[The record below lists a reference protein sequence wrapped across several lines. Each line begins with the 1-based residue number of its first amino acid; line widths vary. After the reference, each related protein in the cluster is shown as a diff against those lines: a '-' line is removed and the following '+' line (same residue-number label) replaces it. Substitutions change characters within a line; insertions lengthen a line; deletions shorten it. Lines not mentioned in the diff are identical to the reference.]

1 MVQELGALLDDMV
14 VSSRAEPGNLQYNL
28 WRDHTD
34 AGRFVLEELYTD
46 DAALAAHHATT
57 HFENYLSKINDL
69 AERTVVTLD
78 SIEVAAKPN
87 ETSRQSVPGRTG
99 ANHTSIVP
107 FRSGSRS
114 VDDKQRKGANVKKTG
129 FTTVNPST
137 GEEIETFSYFTP
149 AQTEEVVA
157 RADKSFQSFRKLSVH
172 KRARLFTDL
181 GNSLRKNRAQLAK
194 VISTEMG
201 KIFSEA
207 EAEIEKCAHE
217 ADWYAEHGPKIMEDE
232 PAPTG
237 TVNAYVSYLPLGPIL
252 AVMPWNFPIW
262 QLTRMAIPTMLAGN
276 VVLVKHSHNTQRS
289 SIEFEGVML
298 EAGFPEGAFQNLI
311 LQRDDV
317 VKVINDGRVQG
328 ASVTGSVRAGS
339 AVASEAGK
347 VIKKTV
353 MELGGSDAFI
363 VCEDA
368 DIPKAVTAGI
378 SARFHNAGQV
388 CLAAKRFIL
397 VGKIADEFEQS
408 FVKAAKSLR
417 VGDPFDSAMD
427 MGPMARADLRDSL
440 HKQVQGSIS
449 KGASLQCGGKPV
461 EGKGA
466 FYPPTVLSGVTE
478 GMPAFDEETF
488 GPVAAITRVP
498 DLDAAVR
505 AANASQFGLSGN
517 LWTKN
522 IDLARKVARD
532 LYTGGVFVNGITA
545 SDPRVPVGGV
555 KNSGYGRELSHFGAH
570 AFVNA
575 QTVWIENA

>member
-1 MVQELGALLDDMV
+1 M
-14 VSSRAEPGNLQYNL
+14 NK
-28 WRDHTD
+28 
-34 AGRFVLEELYTD
+34 AGF
-46 DAALAAHHATT
+46 A
-57 HFENYLSKINDL
+57 
-69 AERTVVTLD
+69 
-78 SIEVAAKPN
+78 
-87 ETSRQSVPGRTG
+87 
-99 ANHTSIVP
+99 
-107 FRSGSRS
+107 
-114 VDDKQRKGANVKKTG
+114 
-129 FTTVNPST
+129 TVNPST
-137 GEEIETFSYFTP
+137 GEEIEAFSYFTP
-149 AQTEEVVA
+149 AQTEKVVA
-157 RADKSFQSFRKLSVH
+157 RADKSFQSFRELPVH
-172 KRARLFTDL
+172 KRARLFTEL
-181 GNSLRKNRAQLAK
+181 GNALRKHKAQLAK

-207 EAEIEKCAHE
+207 EAEVEKCAHE
-217 ADWYAEHGPKIMEDE
+217 ADWYAENGPRIMADE

-237 TVNAYVSYLPLGPIL
+237 TANAYVSYLPLGPIL
-252 AVMPWNFPIW
+252 AIMPWNFPIW

-289 SIEFEGVML
+289 SLEFERIVL
-298 EAGFPEGAFQNLI
+298 EAGFPEGVFQNLI

-317 VKVINDGRVQG
+317 ARVINDGRVQG

-368 DIPKAVTAGI
+368 DIPNAVRAGI

-397 VGKIADEFEQS
+397 LGKIADEFERS
-408 FVKAAKSLR
+408 FVDAAKVLR

-427 MGPMARADLRDSL
+427 MGPMARADLRDTL
-440 HKQVQGSIS
+440 HKQVQGSIA
-449 KGASLQCGGKPV
+449 KGAKLLCGGKPV

-488 GPVAAITRVP
+488 GPVAAVTRVS
-498 DLDAAVR
+498 DIDAAIHV
-505 AANASQFGLSGN
+505 ANASQFGLSGN
-517 LWTKN
+517 LWTR
-522 IDLARKVARD
+522 DVELARKVARD
-532 LYTGGVFVNGITA
+532 LYTGGVFINGVTA
-545 SDPRVPVGGV
+545 SGPRVPVGGV

>member
-1 MVQELGALLDDMV
+1 M
-14 VSSRAEPGNLQYNL
+14 N
-28 WRDHTD
+28 
-34 AGRFVLEELYTD
+34 
-46 DAALAAHHATT
+46 
-57 HFENYLSKINDL
+57 
-69 AERTVVTLD
+69 
-78 SIEVAAKPN
+78 
-87 ETSRQSVPGRTG
+87 TS
-99 ANHTSIVP
+99 
-107 FRSGSRS
+107 
-114 VDDKQRKGANVKKTG
+114 G
-129 FTTVNPST
+129 FATVNPST
-137 GEEIETFSYFTP
+137 GAEIETFSFFSQ

-172 KRARLFTDL
+172 KRAQLFSSL
-181 GNSLRKNRAQLAK
+181 ANILRKNKAQLAK
-194 VISTEMG
+194 VITTEMG

-207 EAEIEKCAHE
+207 EAEVEKCAHE
-217 ADWYAEHGPKIMEDE
+217 ADWYAENGPQMLADA
-232 PAPTG
+232 PAATG
-237 TVNAYVSYLPLGPIL
+237 PVNAYVSYLPLGPIL
-252 AVMPWNFPIW
+252 AIMPWNFPLW
-262 QLTRMAIPTMLAGN
+262 QLTRMAIPTILAGN
-276 VVLVKHSHNTQRS
+276 VVLVKHSPNTQRS
-289 SIEFEGVML
+289 SLEFERVML
-298 EAGFPEGAFQNLI
+298 EAGFPQGIFQNLI
-311 LQRDDV
+311 LKRDDIV
-317 VKVINDGRVQG
+317 NVINDPRVQG

-368 DIPKAVTAGI
+368 DIPKAVAAGVYG
-378 SARFHNAGQV
+378 RFHNAGQV

-397 VGKIADEFEQS
+397 VGKIADEFEHL
-408 FVKAAKSLR
+408 FVEAAKSIR
-417 VGDPFDSAMD
+417 VGDPFDAAVQ

-440 HKQVQGSIS
+440 HKQVEASIG
-449 KGASLQCGGKPV
+449 KGARLLCGGKPV

-466 FYPPTVLSGVTE
+466 FYPPTVLSRVTE

-575 QTVWIENA
+575 QTVWIEGLAANRLRNPGWSS